1 METSSTTRNI
11 QHQEKRSEK
20 SCNWNIRKLVQQ
32 QDKDL
37 ELSPIPRIEL
47 FCFCWCRPEKSVRP
61 MSAFFLDHPTT
72 VCILFAVK
80 KRGNKVQND
89 QTTGTNIWP
98 LKLSWQ
104 RDRHFFF
111 FSRFRLK
118 DSKRINCSYTI
129 QCFWVPGAVGAP
141 MENEMSKQITEGTFV
156 QSSKLSEECSP
167 ASVEKSAAR

>member
-1 METSSTTRNI
+1 MSPG
-11 QHQEKRSEK
+11 EKCASDV
-20 SCNWNIRKLVQQ
+20 CVF
-32 QDKDL
+32 
-37 ELSPIPRIEL
+37 PGP
-47 FCFCWCRPEKSVRP
+47 P
-61 MSAFFLDHPTT
+61 HYT
-72 VCILFAVK
+72 VCIRFAVK

-129 QCFWVPGAVGAP
+129 QVFLDVGC
-141 MENEMSKQITEGTFV
+141 SGSGSSGGTDGERNV
-156 QSSKLSEECSP
+156 QANNRGHVRSKLETVRRVQPGQP
-167 ASVEKSAAR
+167 AWKKALQDNLIISKRKFN